1 MSLPYSFF
9 WYEFSLIF
17 HYAYHTDNSLLPTE
31 RSSCMSLVLK
41 VRVDFRNSP
50 FSQRP
55 QGTYLPPK
63 FWITI
68 VANFPWVLSRPQRN
82 RRQPYAFFS
91 GGGGG
96 GKKFY
101 HIVLLFF
108 RTIARAASPPTTC
121 SRFRKSLEIY
131 ERTDAKNGLLQWYGH
146 PSVLGISIS
155 KTRVIQASP
164 SHITR
169 RFGLGVALQG
179 RDLRVGMPI
188 SLWQR
193 L

>member
-1 MSLPYSFF
+1 
-9 WYEFSLIF
+9 
-17 HYAYHTDNSLLPTE
+17 
-31 RSSCMSLVLK
+31 MSLVLK

-68 VANFPWVLSRPQRN
+68 VSNFPWVVSRPQRN
-82 RRQPYAFFS
+82 RRQRYAFFS
-91 GGGGG
+91 GGG

-108 RTIARAASPPTTC
+108 RTIVRAASPPTTC
-121 SRFRKSLEIY
+121 SRFHKSLEIH

-164 SHITR
+164 SHITLASWVRGRVTGEGFESGDAHITMTAPLKRSRTAVR
-169 RFGLGVALQG
+169 RNSDPVPHTT
-179 RDLRVGMPI
+179 VK
-188 SLWQR
+188 
-193 L
+193 